1 MKKWIAFSM
10 ASAMLLTMS
19 TAAFADIATGV
30 VSEEKPGWPNEF
42 GFGGQI
48 KVMREEEVLSYDLEE
63 NNKIDL
69 QPGDDLYIP
78 LYYTTAE
85 GESVTIGAS
94 KEEMTGHVPYTGSI
108 DKNWKINFIDKSK
121 TIIESTDFYRAG
133 SKDSGLVKGALYI
146 KAQTAD
152 SYNSLTDL
160 EFNFGIYVSERYS
173 QNKTEQIQIE
183 GVFANPKADNLVDF
197 DWENNVYEKA
207 VWEVAEDQDG
217 TATFNFND
225 DAYFTVRMFG
235 GDKVMLDFDRTYDK
249 AIADRYIEDLYFYN
263 FRGELDEFSA
273 TGTLTIPVEQE
284 MFMYQI
290 VNGALKATDAVYS
303 EDHIYVTAPACD
315 LLTLVKAM
323 ELKTRTLGN
332 YVLTPTKLDISAEVE
347 TETPSTDASNNGGST
362 SQPAPGYGE
371 NSETNDYLSGGSDK
385 VNPETGADDL
395 VGLMASL
402 AVLSLVGGVALS
414 RKRK

>member
-30 VSEEKPGWPNEF
+30 VSEEKPDWPNEF

-121 TIIESTDFYRAG
+121 TIIGSTDFYRAE

-160 EFNFGIYVSERYS
+160 EFNFGVYVSERYS

-273 TGTLTIPVEQE
+273 TGTLTIPVGQE

-303 EDHIYVTAPACD
+303 EENE
-315 LLTLVKAM
+315 AM

-347 TETPSTDASNNGGST
+347 TETPSTDVDNNGGST

>member
-30 VSEEKPGWPNEF
+30 VSEEKPDWPNEF

-121 TIIESTDFYRAG
+121 TIIESTDFYRAE

-303 EDHIYVTAPACD
+303 EENE
-315 LLTLVKAM
+315 AM

>member
-78 LYYTTAE
+78 LYYITAE

-121 TIIESTDFYRAG
+121 TIIESTDFYRAE

-160 EFNFGIYVSERYS
+160 EFNFGVYVSERYS

-217 TATFNFND
+217 TTTFNFND

-303 EDHIYVTAPACD
+303 EENE
-315 LLTLVKAM
+315 AM

>member
-121 TIIESTDFYRAG
+121 TIIESTDFYRAE

-183 GVFANPKADNLVDF
+183 GVFANPKADKLVDF

-303 EDHIYVTAPACD
+303 EENE
-315 LLTLVKAM
+315 AM

-402 AVLSLVGGVALS
+402 AVLSLVGGVALT

>member
-121 TIIESTDFYRAG
+121 TIIESTDFYRAE

-146 KAQTAD
+146 KAQTVD

-160 EFNFGIYVSERYS
+160 EFNFGVYVSERYS
-173 QNKTEQIQIE
+173 QNQTEQIQIE
-183 GVFANPKADNLVDF
+183 GVFANPKADKLVDF

-217 TATFNFND
+217 TTTFNFND

-303 EDHIYVTAPACD
+303 EENE
-315 LLTLVKAM
+315 AM

>member
-78 LYYTTAE
+78 LYYITAE

-121 TIIESTDFYRAG
+121 TIIESTDFYRAE

-197 DWENNVYEKA
+197 GWENNVYEKA

-303 EDHIYVTAPACD
+303 EENE
-315 LLTLVKAM
+315 AM

>member
-19 TAAFADIATGV
+19 TAAFADIANGV
-30 VSEEKPGWPNEF
+30 VSEEKQGWPNEF

-94 KEEMTGHVPYTGSI
+94 KEEMTGHVPYNGSI

-121 TIIESTDFYRAG
+121 TIIESTDFYRAE

-160 EFNFGIYVSERYS
+160 EFNFGVYVSERYS

-303 EDHIYVTAPACD
+303 EENE
-315 LLTLVKAM
+315 AM

-347 TETPSTDASNNGGST
+347 TETPSTDVDNNGGST

-402 AVLSLVGGVALS
+402 AVLSLVGGVALT

>member
-121 TIIESTDFYRAG
+121 TIIESTDFYRAE

-160 EFNFGIYVSERYS
+160 EFNFGVYVSERYS

-249 AIADRYIEDLYFYN
+249 VIADRYIEDLYFYN

-303 EDHIYVTAPACD
+303 EENE
-315 LLTLVKAM
+315 AM

-347 TETPSTDASNNGGST
+347 TETPSTDVDNNGGST

-402 AVLSLVGGVALS
+402 AVLSLVGGVALT

>member
-94 KEEMTGHVPYTGSI
+94 KEEMTGHVPYAGSI

-121 TIIESTDFYRAG
+121 TIIESTDFYRAE

-303 EDHIYVTAPACD
+303 EENE
-315 LLTLVKAM
+315 AM

>member
-94 KEEMTGHVPYTGSI
+94 KEEMTGHVPYNGSI

-121 TIIESTDFYRAG
+121 TIIESTDFYRAE

-160 EFNFGIYVSERYS
+160 EFNFGVYVSERYS

-303 EDHIYVTAPACD
+303 EENE
-315 LLTLVKAM
+315 AM

-402 AVLSLVGGVALS
+402 AVLSLVGGVALT

>member
-121 TIIESTDFYRAG
+121 TIIESTDFYRAE

-160 EFNFGIYVSERYS
+160 EFNFGVYVSERYS

-303 EDHIYVTAPACD
+303 EENE
-315 LLTLVKAM
+315 AM

-347 TETPSTDASNNGGST
+347 TETPSTDVDNNGGST

>member
-121 TIIESTDFYRAG
+121 TIIESTDFYRAE

-160 EFNFGIYVSERYS
+160 EFNFGVYVSERYS

-303 EDHIYVTAPACD
+303 EENE
-315 LLTLVKAM
+315 AM

-347 TETPSTDASNNGGST
+347 TETPSTDVSNNGGST

-402 AVLSLVGGVALS
+402 AVLSLVGGVALT

>member
-121 TIIESTDFYRAG
+121 TIIGSTDFYRAE

-160 EFNFGIYVSERYS
+160 EFNFGVYVSERYS

-273 TGTLTIPVEQE
+273 TGTLTIPVGRE

-303 EDHIYVTAPACD
+303 EENE
-315 LLTLVKAM
+315 AM

-347 TETPSTDASNNGGST
+347 TETPSTDVDNNGGST

>member
-121 TIIESTDFYRAG
+121 TIIESTDFYRAE

-152 SYNSLTDL
+152 NYNSLTDL
-160 EFNFGIYVSERYS
+160 EFNFGVYVSERYS

-183 GVFANPKADNLVDF
+183 GLFANPKADNLVDF

-217 TATFNFND
+217 TTTFNFND

-303 EDHIYVTAPACD
+303 EENE
-315 LLTLVKAM
+315 AM

>member
-121 TIIESTDFYRAG
+121 TIIESTDFYRAE

-152 SYNSLTDL
+152 NYNSLTDL
-160 EFNFGIYVSERYS
+160 EFNFGVYVSERYS

-249 AIADRYIEDLYFYN
+249 VIADRYIEDLYFYN

-303 EDHIYVTAPACD
+303 EENE
-315 LLTLVKAM
+315 AM

-347 TETPSTDASNNGGST
+347 TETPSTDVDNNGGST

>member
-121 TIIESTDFYRAG
+121 TIIESTDFYRAE

-160 EFNFGIYVSERYS
+160 EFNFGVYVSERYS

-217 TATFNFND
+217 TTTFNFND

-249 AIADRYIEDLYFYN
+249 VIADRYIEDLYFYN

-303 EDHIYVTAPACD
+303 EENE
-315 LLTLVKAM
+315 AM

-347 TETPSTDASNNGGST
+347 TETPSTDVDNNGGST

>member
-30 VSEEKPGWPNEF
+30 VSEEKPGWSNEF

-121 TIIESTDFYRAG
+121 TIIESTDFYRAE

-160 EFNFGIYVSERYS
+160 EFNFGVYVSERYS

-217 TATFNFND
+217 TTTFNFND

-303 EDHIYVTAPACD
+303 EENE
-315 LLTLVKAM
+315 AM

>member
-121 TIIESTDFYRAG
+121 TIIESTDFYRAE

-160 EFNFGIYVSERYS
+160 EFNFGVYVSERYS

-217 TATFNFND
+217 TTTFNFND

-303 EDHIYVTAPACD
+303 EENE
-315 LLTLVKAM
+315 AM

>member
-121 TIIESTDFYRAG
+121 TIIESTDFYRAE

-146 KAQTAD
+146 KAQTVD

-160 EFNFGIYVSERYS
+160 EFNFGVYVSERYS
-173 QNKTEQIQIE
+173 QNQTEQIQIE
-183 GVFANPKADNLVDF
+183 GVFANPKADKLVDF

-303 EDHIYVTAPACD
+303 EENE
-315 LLTLVKAM
+315 AM

>member
-78 LYYTTAE
+78 LYYITAE

-121 TIIESTDFYRAG
+121 TIIESTDFYRAE

-160 EFNFGIYVSERYS
+160 EFNFGVYVSERYS

-303 EDHIYVTAPACD
+303 EENE
-315 LLTLVKAM
+315 AM

>member
-94 KEEMTGHVPYTGSI
+94 KEEMTGHVPYAGSI

-121 TIIESTDFYRAG
+121 TIIESTDFYRAE

-160 EFNFGIYVSERYS
+160 EFNFGVYVSERYS

-249 AIADRYIEDLYFYN
+249 VIADRYIEDLYFYN

-303 EDHIYVTAPACD
+303 EENE
-315 LLTLVKAM
+315 AM

-371 NSETNDYLSGGSDK
+371 NSETNDYLSGSSDK

>member
-19 TAAFADIATGV
+19 TAAFADVTTGV

-121 TIIESTDFYRAG
+121 TIIESTDFYRAE

-160 EFNFGIYVSERYS
+160 EFNFGVYVSERYS

-303 EDHIYVTAPACD
+303 EENE
-315 LLTLVKAM
+315 AM

-347 TETPSTDASNNGGST
+347 TETPSTDVDNNGGST

>member
-121 TIIESTDFYRAG
+121 TIIESTDFYRAE

-146 KAQTAD
+146 KAQTVD

-160 EFNFGIYVSERYS
+160 EFNFGVYVSERYS

-183 GVFANPKADNLVDF
+183 GVFANPKADKLVDF

-303 EDHIYVTAPACD
+303 EENE
-315 LLTLVKAM
+315 AM

>member
-30 VSEEKPGWPNEF
+30 VSEEKQGWPNEF

-94 KEEMTGHVPYTGSI
+94 KEEMTGHVPYNGSI

-121 TIIESTDFYRAG
+121 TIIESTDFYRAE

-160 EFNFGIYVSERYS
+160 EFNFGVYVSERYS

-303 EDHIYVTAPACD
+303 EENE
-315 LLTLVKAM
+315 AM

-347 TETPSTDASNNGGST
+347 TETPSTDVDNNGGST

>member
-121 TIIESTDFYRAG
+121 TIIESTDFYRAE

-160 EFNFGIYVSERYS
+160 EFNFGVYVSERYS

-303 EDHIYVTAPACD
+303 EENE
-315 LLTLVKAM
+315 AM

-347 TETPSTDASNNGGST
+347 TDTPSTDVDNNGGST

>member
-121 TIIESTDFYRAG
+121 TIIESTDFYRAE

-160 EFNFGIYVSERYS
+160 EFNFGVYVSERYS
-173 QNKTEQIQIE
+173 QNQTEQIQIE

-303 EDHIYVTAPACD
+303 EENE
-315 LLTLVKAM
+315 AM

>member
-30 VSEEKPGWPNEF
+30 VSEEKPDWPNEF

-121 TIIESTDFYRAG
+121 TIIESTDFYRAE

-152 SYNSLTDL
+152 NYNSLTDL
-160 EFNFGIYVSERYS
+160 EFNFGVYVSERYS

-183 GVFANPKADNLVDF
+183 GLFANPKADNLVDF

-303 EDHIYVTAPACD
+303 EENE
-315 LLTLVKAM
+315 AM

-347 TETPSTDASNNGGST
+347 TETPSTDVDNNSGST

-395 VGLMASL
+395 AGLMASL

>member
-30 VSEEKPGWPNEF
+30 VSEEKPDWPNEF

-121 TIIESTDFYRAG
+121 TIIGSTDFYRAE

-160 EFNFGIYVSERYS
+160 EFNFGVYVSERYS

-217 TATFNFND
+217 TTTFNFND

-303 EDHIYVTAPACD
+303 EENE
-315 LLTLVKAM
+315 AM

-371 NSETNDYLSGGSDK
+371 NTETNDYLSGGSDK

>member
-121 TIIESTDFYRAG
+121 TIIESTDFYRAE

-160 EFNFGIYVSERYS
+160 EFNFGVYVSERYS

-249 AIADRYIEDLYFYN
+249 VIADRYIEDLYFYN

-303 EDHIYVTAPACD
+303 EENE
-315 LLTLVKAM
+315 AM
-323 ELKTRTLGN
+323 ELKTRMLGN

-347 TETPSTDASNNGGST
+347 TETPSTDVDNNGGST

>member
-10 ASAMLLTMS
+10 ASAMLLSMS
-19 TAAFADIATGV
+19 TAAFADVATGV
-30 VSEEKPGWPNEF
+30 VSEEKQGWPNEF

-48 KVMREEEVLSYDLEE
+48 KVVRDEEVLSYDLEE
-63 NNKIDL
+63 NNKLDL

-121 TIIESTDFYRAG
+121 TIIESTDFYRAE

-146 KAQTAD
+146 QAQTAD

-160 EFNFGIYVSERYS
+160 EFDFTVYISERYS
-173 QNKTEQIQIE
+173 QNKTEQIQLE

-197 DWENNVYEKA
+197 DWENSVYEKA

-235 GDKVMLDFDRTYDK
+235 GDKAMLDFDRTYDK
-249 AIADRYIEDLYFYN
+249 EIADRYVEDLYFYN
-263 FRGELDEFSA
+263 FRGDLDEFSA

-284 MFMYQI
+284 MFMYQV
-290 VNGALKATDAVYS
+290 VNGALKATDAVYNE
-303 EDHIYVTAPACD
+303 EDE
-315 LLTLVKAM
+315 AM

-347 TETPSTDASNNGGST
+347 VETPATDAGNNSSST
-362 SQPAPGYGE
+362 TQTTPGYGE
-371 NSETNDYLSGGSDK
+371 NTETNDYLSGGSDK
-385 VNPETGADDL
+385 VNPETGAEDL

-414 RKRK
+414 RKKK

>member
-94 KEEMTGHVPYTGSI
+94 KEEITGHVPYTGSI

-121 TIIESTDFYRAG
+121 TIIESTDFYRAE

-160 EFNFGIYVSERYS
+160 EFNFGVYVSERYS

-217 TATFNFND
+217 TTTFNFND

-303 EDHIYVTAPACD
+303 EENE
-315 LLTLVKAM
+315 AM

-347 TETPSTDASNNGGST
+347 TETPSTDVDNNGGST

>member
-42 GFGGQI
+42 GFGFQI

-121 TIIESTDFYRAG
+121 TIIESTDFYRAE

-303 EDHIYVTAPACD
+303 EENE
-315 LLTLVKAM
+315 AM

-347 TETPSTDASNNGGST
+347 TETPSTDVDNNGGST

-402 AVLSLVGGVALS
+402 AVLSLVGGVALT

>member
-121 TIIESTDFYRAG
+121 TIIESTDFYRAE

-249 AIADRYIEDLYFYN
+249 VIADRYIEDLYFYN

-303 EDHIYVTAPACD
+303 EENE
-315 LLTLVKAM
+315 AM

-347 TETPSTDASNNGGST
+347 TETPSTDVDNNGGST

-402 AVLSLVGGVALS
+402 AVLSLVGGVALT

>member
-121 TIIESTDFYRAG
+121 TIIGSTDFYRAE

-303 EDHIYVTAPACD
+303 EENE
-315 LLTLVKAM
+315 AM

-347 TETPSTDASNNGGST
+347 TETPSTDVDNNGGST

-402 AVLSLVGGVALS
+402 AVLSLVGGVALT

>member
-121 TIIESTDFYRAG
+121 TIIESTDFYRAE

-160 EFNFGIYVSERYS
+160 EFNFGVYVSERYS

-217 TATFNFND
+217 TTTFNFND

-303 EDHIYVTAPACD
+303 EENE
-315 LLTLVKAM
+315 AM

-347 TETPSTDASNNGGST
+347 TETPSTDVDNNGGST

-402 AVLSLVGGVALS
+402 AVLSLVGGVALT

>member
-1 MKKWIAFSM
+1 MKKCIAFSM

-121 TIIESTDFYRAG
+121 TIIESTDFYRAE

-160 EFNFGIYVSERYS
+160 EFNFGVYVSERYS

-183 GVFANPKADNLVDF
+183 GVFANPKADKLVDF

-303 EDHIYVTAPACD
+303 EENE
-315 LLTLVKAM
+315 AM

>member
-121 TIIESTDFYRAG
+121 TIIGSTDFYRAE

-160 EFNFGIYVSERYS
+160 EFNFGVYVSERYS

-303 EDHIYVTAPACD
+303 EENE
-315 LLTLVKAM
+315 AM

-347 TETPSTDASNNGGST
+347 TDTPSTDVDNNGGST

>member
-121 TIIESTDFYRAG
+121 TIIESTDFYRAE

-146 KAQTAD
+146 KVQTAD

-160 EFNFGIYVSERYS
+160 EFNFGVYVSERYS

-217 TATFNFND
+217 TTTFNFND

-303 EDHIYVTAPACD
+303 EENE
-315 LLTLVKAM
+315 AM

-347 TETPSTDASNNGGST
+347 TETPSTDVDNNGGST